1 MNDEI
6 PYGGILKSI
15 QAWSSSP
22 QKGSMRCS
30 SRILLPPGESGPDLE
45 LIQAIMEV
53 IEQRNALEATDE
65 DAEASLR
72 QFHAQSM
79 PQETQSTEKPGARG
93 PVPRAQRHFLPSPK
107 KAVKR
112 PRLGFAVAAVV
123 CALVCL
129 LVVPAQA
136 GFLESFVRWNTETFS
151 FFSDSS
157 REEDQLFS
165 EAMYLQLKETAAQL
179 TDQPVLPTWYPEGS
193 SIIRVE
199 ENPAE
204 DSDGFLAIFLLNG
217 KEFHLSITAYD
228 AEEDMGGRKY
238 EKNDGPP
245 EEYYVN
251 GIPHY
256 IMGNMDRNVA
266 VWRNGTTEC
275 SISGFLSVDE
285 IKQMIDSIYE

>member
-1 MNDEI
+1 MKYPTENSKKYPGLEQ
-6 PYGGILKSI
+6 LSTERLN
-15 QAWSSSP
+15 A
-22 QKGSMRCS
+22 
-30 SRILLPPGESGPDLE
+30 LLQQDFAASGESGPDLE

-79 PQETQSTEKPGARG
+79 PQETQSTEEPEPEAPSQG
-93 PVPRAQRHFLPSPK
+93 PNVISFPSPK

-112 PRLGFAVAAVV
+112 PRRGLAVAAVV

-136 GFLESFVRWNTETFS
+136 GFWESFVRWNTETFS
-151 FFSDSS
+151 FLSDSS

>member
-1 MNDEI
+1 MKHPTENFKKYPVLEE
-6 PYGGILKSI
+6 LSTEKLNE
-15 QAWSSSP
+15 
-22 QKGSMRCS
+22 
-30 SRILLPPGESGPDLE
+30 LLQQDFAASEETGPDVE
-45 LIQAIMEV
+45 FITAIMEV
-53 IEQRNALEATDE
+53 IAQRNALEATDE
-65 DAEASLR
+65 EAEASLR
-72 QFHAQSM
+72 QFHAQAM
-79 PQETQSTEKPGARG
+79 PQETPSTEEPKPEAPSRE
-93 PVPRAQRHFLPSPK
+93 PNVISFPSPR

-112 PRLGFAVAAVV
+112 PRRGLAVAAVV
-123 CALVCL
+123 CVLVCL

-136 GFLESFVRWNTETFS
+136 GLLENLVRWNSETFS

-157 REEDQLFS
+157 READKLLS
-165 EAMYLQLKETAAQL
+165 DAMYLQIEEAVAQI

-204 DSDGFLAIFLLNG
+204 DSNNITVDFFLEG
-217 KEFHLSITAYD
+217 KEFLLSITAYD
-228 AEEDMGGRKY
+228 TEENMGNRKY
-238 EKNDGPP
+238 QKNDGPP

-275 SISGFLSVDE
+275 EISGFLSVDE